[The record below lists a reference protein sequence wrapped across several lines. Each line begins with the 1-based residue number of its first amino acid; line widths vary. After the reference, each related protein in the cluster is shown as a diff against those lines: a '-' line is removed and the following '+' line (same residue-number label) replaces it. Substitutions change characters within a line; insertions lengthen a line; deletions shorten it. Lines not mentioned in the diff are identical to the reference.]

1 MDKEIYK
8 YLKDEDVISELADD
22 IIEAFRTKM
31 SKETIDYSFDIAK
44 GTGKIK
50 VVEPNTFF
58 SFDSIQGSTL
68 DKFKKELFNDDLE
81 GLTQDQENMLVEDVS
96 EFLKEVA
103 SMIMEKYETD
113 VRDNLRKSIMP
124 GSSSKDFPFERIFI
138 TSIDVADWSSIPEP
152 QKYLLRI
159 GKKPGAFI
167 NTDVVINYVQSRQE
181 DTGMTI
187 EEIFE
192 AEKEENNPLFKDI
205 VDISQGDKYLYDIN
219 VTMFVDY
226 SLAEESM
233 ETLNEIKE
241 KHEPKMS
248 QEEVDAELERVRS
261 EIVSQTKKIEN
272 YLEKDE

>member
-8 YLKDEDVISELADD
+8 YLKDEDIISELADD

-58 SFDSIQGSTL
+58 SFDSIQGSIL
-68 DKFKKELFNDDLE
+68 DRFKKELFNDDLE

-192 AEKEENNPLFKDI
+192 AEKKENNPLFKDI

-261 EIVSQTKKIEN
+261 EIVSRTKKIED